1 MNTQTQ
7 SFAVELIEQ
16 HWGGQ
21 SSLTRSRGANAEEI
35 AEFQAKHGVVL
46 PDDFGAYMKRL
57 NGLAIP
63 DDPDSWENV
72 DAEGFEFYPLSSI
85 YQAPQSSSHYV
96 FCCWSLGLL
105 SFAICLSPVDHHGEI
120 VSLRDELHVVASSF
134 SSFAELYVKDSAQLY
149 ESGPRAT
156 YAPEA

>member
-1 MNTQTQ
+1 MSTHTP
-7 SFAVELIEQ
+7 SSAAEIIEQ
-16 HWGGQ
+16 HWSAQ
-21 SSLTRSRGANAEEI
+21 SSLTRSRGADAKEV
-35 AEFQAKHGVVL
+35 AEFQATHGVVL
-46 PDDFGAYMKRL
+46 PDDFAAYIRRL

-63 DDPDSWENV
+63 GDPNSWENV

-85 YQAPQSSSHYV
+85 VQAPQSPNYYV

-105 SFAICLSPVDHHGEI
+105 PFAICLSPVDRHGEI
-120 VSLRDELHVVASSF
+120 VSLRDELHIVASSF

-149 ESGPRAT
+149 KSRPRAT

>member
-1 MNTQTQ
+1 MTTHTP
-7 SFAVELIEQ
+7 SSAVEIIEQ
-16 HWGGQ
+16 HWSEQ
-21 SSLTRSRGANAEEI
+21 SSLTRSRGANAKEV

-46 PDDFGAYMKRL
+46 PDDFAAYIKRL

-63 DDPDSWENV
+63 DDPNSWENV

-85 YQAPQSSSHYV
+85 CQAPQSPSYYV
-96 FCCWSLGLL
+96 FCYWSLGLL
-105 SFAICLSPVDHHGEI
+105 PFAICLSPVGRHGEI
-120 VSLRDELHVVASSF
+120 VSLRDGLHVVASSF

-149 ESGPRAT
+149 KSGPRAT